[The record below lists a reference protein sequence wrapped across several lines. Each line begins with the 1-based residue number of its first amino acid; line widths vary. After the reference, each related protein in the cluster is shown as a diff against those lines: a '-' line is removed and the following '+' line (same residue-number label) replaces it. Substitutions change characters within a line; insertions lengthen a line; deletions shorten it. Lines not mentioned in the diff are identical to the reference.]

1 MTFERGKGGV
11 GIIGVGASYPDKV
24 LTSEAVEAG
33 TGLASGYI
41 KEKTGIEERRVV
53 VPGETASA
61 LSVAAARQALEHAG
75 LGADALDLIVAAT
88 FTADYKMP
96 ALAAKVHAMLGAKRA
111 GAFDVMANCTAFQV
125 GLTVASDRMMADP
138 TVSHSLVLG
147 TAIVSRFLDF
157 TDPSSSIYFGDGAG
171 AAVVGRVPE
180 GYGFLAH
187 DIMTVS
193 GAYEA
198 VRLRG
203 GGSTHPHEPGQEAFS
218 PYIEMSGMDVW
229 KQAAQHQPVIIKRVL
244 EKAGL
249 SLADVDFFVFHQANL
264 HLIQYLV
271 GKMKQSMDKT
281 HMNVQ
286 RLGNTAEASMAIALQ
301 EAVALGK
308 IKHGDIVVISGVGA
322 GFTFGASVM
331 RWFDDTGRLA
341 TGRVSG

>member
-1 MTFERGKGGV
+1 MTAV
-11 GIIGVGASYPDKV
+11 GIVGLGANYPDKV
-24 LTSEAVEAG
+24 LANATVESG
-33 TGLASGYI
+33 CGLDPGYI
-41 KEKTGIEERRVV
+41 VAKTGIEERRIVG
-53 VPGETASA
+53 PGETASG

-75 LGADALDLIVAAT
+75 VGADALDLIVAAT
-88 FTADYKMP
+88 FTADYRMP
-96 ALAAKVHAMLGAKRA
+96 ALAAKVHAMLGAKKA

-125 GLTVASDRMMADP
+125 GLAVASDRMAADP
-138 TVSHSLVLG
+138 TLSHALVLG

-171 AAVVGRVPE
+171 AAILGRVPD

-198 VRLRG
+198 VRLRA
-203 GGSTHPHEPGQEAFS
+203 GGSTHPFQSGDEAL
-218 PYIEMSGMDVW
+218 PPVIEMSGIDVW

-244 EKAGL
+244 QKVGL
-249 SLADVDFFVFHQANL
+249 TPQDVNFFVFHQANL

-271 GKMKQSMDKT
+271 GKMKLSMDKT

-301 EAVALGK
+301 QAVALGK
-308 IKHGDIVVISGVGA
+308 IKHGDFVVISGVGA

-331 RWFDDTGRLA
+331 RWYDEAGRLA
-341 TGRVSG
+341 TARDSG